1 MFATRC
7 NLQKDH
13 PMKRFT
19 LALIVSLAS
28 VLSAKAISYN
38 EARSQA
44 WFLTDKMAYELNLTP
59 QQYEWVY
66 EVNLDYFMSVKHA
79 RDCEGIYWTY
89 RNDDLYH
96 ILSDWQDRLYTT
108 IQYVYRP
115 LRWWQSRWYY
125 PICEHYRYGYYYFD
139 CPHFYHTYQG
149 CSWRRRGHNEVSH
162 YSGRHHPH
170 GPGMRDHYDNNRPG
184 GRPDYRPDNGR
195 PSKDY
200 NDRYGDRKDN
210 HRNDNG
216 KYEPGSSRNDKNSGR
231 DNGRNT
237 GGKKNNSHN
246 DNRYSN
252 PTHSSTPGNGRPSR
266 STHSGNSNSSSRNSH
281 NSSRSFGR

>member
-79 RDCEGIYWTY
+79 RHCEGIY
-89 RNDDLYH
+89 
-96 ILSDWQDRLYTT
+96 
-108 IQYVYRP
+108 
-115 LRWWQSRWYY
+115 
-125 PICEHYRYGYYYFD
+125 
-139 CPHFYHTYQG
+139 
-149 CSWRRRGHNEVSH
+149 
-162 YSGRHHPH
+162 
-170 GPGMRDHYDNNRPG
+170 
-184 GRPDYRPDNGR
+184 
-195 PSKDY
+195 
-200 NDRYGDRKDN
+200 
-210 HRNDNG
+210 
-216 KYEPGSSRNDKNSGR
+216 
-231 DNGRNT
+231 
-237 GGKKNNSHN
+237 
-246 DNRYSN
+246 
-252 PTHSSTPGNGRPSR
+252 
-266 STHSGNSNSSSRNSH
+266 
-281 NSSRSFGR
+281 